1 MFSEFSFIS
10 VTSRNI
16 SHNGRGI
23 GFSAIYTNA
32 NGNERGFASLYPIL
46 PQENLLDKTL
56 DEEISNYK
64 QKTHKN
70 FKALDNIH
78 KSNLR
83 RNQSQFLDI
92 KKYLEKMNKDN
103 NDEMDKLRLQ
113 KEKELKELE
122 KSVNNNNNY
131 DFDTASLY
139 DTYMQTESRK
149 INQKF
154 DKMKNKIDKKYQFS
168 KPKLEMEEKDKERMN
183 NYIKDI
189 KRLNT
194 YSNAPNFKQVVD
206 EFKLNN
212 YI

>member
-23 GFSAIYTNA
+23 GFSAIYTNV

-83 RNQSQFLDI
+83 RNQSQFLD
-92 KKYLEKMNKDN
+92 KKN
-103 NDEMDKLRLQ
+103 
-113 KEKELKELE
+113 
-122 KSVNNNNNY
+122 
-131 DFDTASLY
+131 
-139 DTYMQTESRK
+139 
-149 INQKF
+149 I
-154 DKMKNKIDKKYQFS
+154 
-168 KPKLEMEEKDKERMN
+168 
-183 NYIKDI
+183 
-189 KRLNT
+189 
-194 YSNAPNFKQVVD
+194 
-206 EFKLNN
+206 
-212 YI
+212 

>member
-23 GFSAIYTNA
+23 GFSAIYTNV

-46 PQENLLDKTL
+46 PQENLLDNTL

-149 INQKF
+149 MNQKF
-154 DKMKNKIDKKYQFS
+154 DKMKNKIDKKYQFT

>member
-23 GFSAIYTNA
+23 GFSAIYTNV

-154 DKMKNKIDKKYQFS
+154 DKMKNKIDKKYQFT

>member
-23 GFSAIYTNA
+23 GFSAIYTNV
-32 NGNERGFASLYPIL
+32 NGDERGFASLHPIL

-154 DKMKNKIDKKYQFS
+154 DKMKNKIDKKYQFT

>member
-154 DKMKNKIDKKYQFS
+154 DKMKNKIDKKYQFT

>member
-23 GFSAIYTNA
+23 GFSAIYTNV

-149 INQKF
+149 MNQKF
-154 DKMKNKIDKKYQFS
+154 DKMKNKIDKKYQFT

-194 YSNAPNFKQVVD
+194 YSNVPNFKQVVD

>member
-154 DKMKNKIDKKYQFS
+154 DKMKNKIDKKYKFT

-194 YSNAPNFKQVVD
+194 YSNVPNFKQVVD

>member
-1 MFSEFSFIS
+1 
-10 VTSRNI
+10 
-16 SHNGRGI
+16 
-23 GFSAIYTNA
+23 
-32 NGNERGFASLYPIL
+32 
-46 PQENLLDKTL
+46 
-56 DEEISNYK
+56 
-64 QKTHKN
+64 
-70 FKALDNIH
+70 
-78 KSNLR
+78 
-83 RNQSQFLDI
+83 
-92 KKYLEKMNKDN
+92 MNKDN

-122 KSVNNNNNY
+122 KSVNNNNY

-149 INQKF
+149 MNQKF

-194 YSNAPNFKQVVD
+194 YSNVPNFKQVVD

>member
-23 GFSAIYTNA
+23 GFSAIYTNV

-194 YSNAPNFKQVVD
+194 YSNVPNFKQVVD

>member
-23 GFSAIYTNA
+23 GFSAIYTNV

-154 DKMKNKIDKKYQFS
+154 DKMKNKIDKKYKFT